1 MKKKNILV
9 TGASGLL
16 GGNLCYLFNSK
27 GFNVTGVTNRQ
38 KVGIPNVSMINV
50 QEIDRAHT
58 EFEFIIHCAAMT
70 NVDECEKNPTEA
82 YEVNVNFTESL
93 IDFANKKNALLI
105 HISTDAVYKDGPQ
118 PRHEKTA
125 VEPLNIYARTKLQAE
140 ERVLQNA
147 NDFFVFRTNLFGYN
161 ILNKFSLAEWVY
173 YNVSSGT
180 TISGFYDVF
189 FSPIL
194 VNDLFDVIVHLINNR
209 NGITNEVL
217 NVGSAKGFSKY
228 EFAVRIANLFGLDS
242 SLIRKTSVADFGFTA
257 PRTNNTLMD
266 CKKFETSFNYKL
278 PSLEEGLQKFYDLH
292 QQGYPQLLKNFN
304 IN

>member
-1 MKKKNILV
+1 MQIKNILI

-27 GFNVTGVTNRQ
+27 GNNVFGITNQ
-38 KVGIPNVSMINV
+38 KKVSIPNVNILSV
-50 QEIDRAHT
+50 QEINRTQAKFDC
-58 EFEFIIHCAAMT
+58 IIHCAAMT
-70 NVDECEKNPTEA
+70 NVDECEKHPVEA
-82 YEVNVNFTESL
+82 YKANVNFTESL
-93 IDFANKKNALLI
+93 IDLANRNKTLLI
-105 HISTDAVYKDGPQ
+105 HISTDSVYKDGPGFKD
-118 PRHEKTA
+118 ENA
-125 VEPLNIYARTKLQAE
+125 LVEPLSVYAKTKLLAE
-140 ERVLQNA
+140 EKIRQNA

-173 YNVSSGT
+173 YNVSSGK

-278 PSLEEGLQKFYDLH
+278 PSLQEGLQKFYDLH

-304 IN
+304 TN